1 MLAVLR
7 LRAILLGLAAGCLV
21 SAVLF
26 IIGLLIAR
34 LTRAEAAPGLSLSV
48 SLIAGLFSA
57 GYAAGHM
64 APVNGRFHG
73 SITGLGVAAIV
84 IVVARLGGSP
94 APTGQVLLLAL
105 IAIVLGGLGGWLG
118 GRRRYNGADEPTG

>member
-7 LRAILLGLAAGCLV
+7 LRAVLLGLATGTLV
-21 SAVLF
+21 AAVLF
-26 IIGLLIAR
+26 IIGRLIAR
-34 LTRAEAAPGLSLSV
+34 FARAEAAPGLSLSV
-48 SLIAGLFSA
+48 SIIAGLFAA
-57 GYAAGHM
+57 GYAAGRL

-73 SITGLGVAAIV
+73 SITALGIAAIV
-84 IVVARLGGSP
+84 IVVARLSGSP

-105 IAIVLGGLGGWLG
+105 MAIVLGGLGGWLG

>member
-1 MLAVLR
+1 MLAVLH
-7 LRAILLGLAAGCLV
+7 LRAVLLGLAAGTLV

-34 LTRAEAAPGLSLSV
+34 LTQAEAAPGLSLAV

-57 GYAAGHM
+57 GYAAGRI
-64 APVNGRFHG
+64 APVSGRFHG
-73 SITGLGVAAIV
+73 SITALGIAAIV
-84 IVVARLGGSP
+84 IVVARLSGSP
-94 APTGQVLLLAL
+94 APTGQVLFLAL